1 MSRHFCCKFFF
12 WWLPLSAKAM
22 SIYRLTGRRELINF
36 QDEHYLP
43 ILFLHLS
50 LVWIEYLYT
59 LKNQHDSLFF
69 YACRGQ
75 TFTEIPVIR
84 IAEYIN
90 DVVAKRKVPA
100 NRNGSV
106 IMKID
111 VEVRTDKIQMMWWFT
126 LVPGYGDGLGLRPD
140 NVWSSGPCGQCS
152 CWLVIARQRARG
164 NS

>member
-1 MSRHFCCKFFF
+1 M
-12 WWLPLSAKAM
+12 
-22 SIYRLTGRRELINF
+22 
-36 QDEHYLP
+36 P

-50 LVWIEYLYT
+50 LEWIEYLYA
-59 LKNQHDSLFF
+59 LRNQHDSLFF

-111 VEVRTDKIQMMWWFT
+111 VEVRTNN
-126 LVPGYGDGLGLRPD
+126 LRT
-140 NVWSSGPCGQCS
+140 
-152 CWLVIARQRARG
+152 I
-164 NS
+164 